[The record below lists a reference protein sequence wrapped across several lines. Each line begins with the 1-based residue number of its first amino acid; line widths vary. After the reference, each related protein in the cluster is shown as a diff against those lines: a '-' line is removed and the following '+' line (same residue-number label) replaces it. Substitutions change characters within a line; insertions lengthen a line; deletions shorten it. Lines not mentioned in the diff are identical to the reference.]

1 LLVWLTLSLV
11 AKARPTKKKLR
22 LNAAPE
28 IAIPSPNAVVM
39 MTLSCVLALRTFL
52 VVADFMMMMLKRK
65 PSITIARLWS
75 EDIQEKHTTVQLKIG
90 HLWIFHQARN
100 VLGWMVLA
108 VGVKRLP
115 GSATMVLADP
125 NS

>member
-1 LLVWLTLSLV
+1 LGLV
-11 AKARPTKKKLR
+11 AKAGSTKKKSR

-28 IAIPSPNAVVM
+28 IVIPNPNAVVM

-52 VVADFMMMMLKRK
+52 VVADIMMMMILKRK
-65 PSITIARLWS
+65 PTITIARLWS
-75 EDIQEKHTTVQLKIG
+75 EDIREKHTTVQLKIG